1 MGAMSEN
8 TDVIQ
13 NLSGEESLEL
23 LATKTFGRL
32 VVRRKDDMD
41 LFPLNYL
48 VHEGEIYFRTAEG
61 SKLFSLTLNNDV
73 LFEADNVDGDSQEA
87 WSVVVKGTART
98 NEGRPMRDMP
108 VWIVNTGFYKDM
120 VAASLRR
127 KAPGPGYAHIPAWIK
142 QACPGYFDE
151 LRAEVR

>member
-1 MGAMSEN
+1 MGTMSDN
-8 TDVIQ
+8 TDVIPT
-13 NLSGEESLEL
+13 LSDEESLEL

-32 VVRRKDDMD
+32 VVHRKDDMD

-73 LFEADNVDGDSQEA
+73 LFEADNVDADSQEA

-98 NEGRPMRDMP
+98 LSSNAEIEAADQLPLKPWLPTLKYNYVVVSPNEISGRKFHL
-108 VWIVNTGFYKDM
+108 G
-120 VAASLRR
+120 
-127 KAPGPGYAHIPAWIK
+127 
-142 QACPGYFDE
+142 DE
-151 LRAEVR
+151 PERY

>member
-1 MGAMSEN
+1 MSEN

-13 NLSGEESLEL
+13 NLSDEESLEL

-98 NEGRPMRDMP
+98 LSSNAEIEAADQLPLKPWLPTLKYNYVVVSPNEISGRKFHL
-108 VWIVNTGFYKDM
+108 G
-120 VAASLRR
+120 
-127 KAPGPGYAHIPAWIK
+127 
-142 QACPGYFDE
+142 DE
-151 LRAEVR
+151 PERY

>member
-1 MGAMSEN
+1 MGTMSEN

-13 NLSGEESLEL
+13 NLSDEESLEL

-98 NEGRPMRDMP
+98 LSSNAEIEAADQLPLKPWLPTLKYNYVVVSPNEISGRKFHL
-108 VWIVNTGFYKDM
+108 G
-120 VAASLRR
+120 
-127 KAPGPGYAHIPAWIK
+127 
-142 QACPGYFDE
+142 DE
-151 LRAEVR
+151 PERY

>member
-13 NLSGEESLEL
+13 NLSDEESLEL

-32 VVRRKDDMD
+32 VVRRNDDMD

-98 NEGRPMRDMP
+98 LSSNAEIEAADQLPLKPWLPTLKYNYVVVSPNEISGRKFHL
-108 VWIVNTGFYKDM
+108 G
-120 VAASLRR
+120 
-127 KAPGPGYAHIPAWIK
+127 
-142 QACPGYFDE
+142 DE
-151 LRAEVR
+151 PERY

>member
-13 NLSGEESLEL
+13 NLSGEESLDL

-98 NEGRPMRDMP
+98 LTSNAEIEAADQLPLKPWLPTLKYNYVVVSPNEISGRKFHL
-108 VWIVNTGFYKDM
+108 G
-120 VAASLRR
+120 
-127 KAPGPGYAHIPAWIK
+127 
-142 QACPGYFDE
+142 DE
-151 LRAEVR
+151 PERY

>member
-98 NEGRPMRDMP
+98 LTSNAEIEAADQLPLKPWLPTLKYNYVVVTPADISGRKFHL
-108 VWIVNTGFYKDM
+108 G
-120 VAASLRR
+120 
-127 KAPGPGYAHIPAWIK
+127 
-142 QACPGYFDE
+142 DE
-151 LRAEVR
+151 PERY

>member
-1 MGAMSEN
+1 MGTMSEN

-13 NLSGEESLEL
+13 NLSDEESLDL

-98 NEGRPMRDMP
+98 LSSNAEIEAADQLPLKPWLPTLKYNYVVVSPNEISGRKFHL
-108 VWIVNTGFYKDM
+108 G
-120 VAASLRR
+120 
-127 KAPGPGYAHIPAWIK
+127 
-142 QACPGYFDE
+142 DE
-151 LRAEVR
+151 PERY

>member
-1 MGAMSEN
+1 MGTMSEN

-13 NLSGEESLEL
+13 NLSDEESLEL

-32 VVRRKDDMD
+32 VVHRKDDMD

-48 VHEGEIYFRTAEG
+48 VHEGDIYFRTAEG

-98 NEGRPMRDMP
+98 LSSNAEIEAADQLPLKPWLPTLKYNYVVVSPNEISGRKFHL
-108 VWIVNTGFYKDM
+108 G
-120 VAASLRR
+120 
-127 KAPGPGYAHIPAWIK
+127 
-142 QACPGYFDE
+142 DE
-151 LRAEVR
+151 PERY

>member
-1 MGAMSEN
+1 MSEN

-32 VVRRKDDMD
+32 VVRRNDDMD

-98 NEGRPMRDMP
+98 LTSNAEIEAADQLPLKPWLPTLKYNYVVVSPNEISGRKFHL
-108 VWIVNTGFYKDM
+108 G
-120 VAASLRR
+120 
-127 KAPGPGYAHIPAWIK
+127 
-142 QACPGYFDE
+142 DE
-151 LRAEVR
+151 PERY

>member
-1 MGAMSEN
+1 MGTMSEN

-13 NLSGEESLEL
+13 NLSDEVSLEL

-73 LFEADNVDGDSQEA
+73 LFEADNVDADSQEA

-98 NEGRPMRDMP
+98 LSSNAEIEAADQLPLKPWLPTLKYNYVVVSPNEISGRKFHL
-108 VWIVNTGFYKDM
+108 G
-120 VAASLRR
+120 
-127 KAPGPGYAHIPAWIK
+127 
-142 QACPGYFDE
+142 DE
-151 LRAEVR
+151 PERY